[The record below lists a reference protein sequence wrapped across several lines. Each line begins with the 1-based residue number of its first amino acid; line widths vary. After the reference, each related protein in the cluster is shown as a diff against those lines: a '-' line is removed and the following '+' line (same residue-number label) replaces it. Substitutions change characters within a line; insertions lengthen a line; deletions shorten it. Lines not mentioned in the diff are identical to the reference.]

1 MVPNMSHML
10 YCNLILDLYGAE
22 SEPHGN
28 AVLQSIESVYFQF
41 KTSNPSVLWDL
52 YCIVNVKGHLIVLYH
67 KVIFALPEGCT
78 TSNHTV
84 RLGSVHTKIIQY
96 LVL

>member
-10 YCNLILDLYGAE
+10 YCNLMLDLYCAK

-28 AVLQSIESVYFQF
+28 AVLQSIESMYFPIV
-41 KTSNPSVLWDL
+41 SNPSVLWDL

-84 RLGSVHTKIIQY
+84 RLGSIHTKIIWY
-96 LVL
+96 